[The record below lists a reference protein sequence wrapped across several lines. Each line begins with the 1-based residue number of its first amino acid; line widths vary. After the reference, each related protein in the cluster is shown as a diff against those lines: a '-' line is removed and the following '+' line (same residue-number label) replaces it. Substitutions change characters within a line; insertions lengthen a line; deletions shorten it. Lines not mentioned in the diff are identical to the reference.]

1 MTAKLSEINVHG
13 VNYQYI
19 DYGDDNEVSTSVDGL
34 IIPVDSDVRDKLLN
48 VGGFYRDLLTPLSE
62 DETIKRI
69 VVLSVTERGMSQL
82 VGFFFDNG
90 EKDMKVSWTKEP
102 KIVKHYENHIKE
114 KDVTYENI
122 NTLEFLQSLSG
133 DKTQKY
139 FKILDRYYN
148 PISVDDTG
156 LHVNG
161 KVVKYGQTIIINN
174 FKKMIDK
181 HSNLKG
187 SNLDTLSVD
196 KIELNIYDGGPR
208 FMETIGSGK
217 LYNKEGKLIT
227 RIEDYYYSYVN
238 KKERDYEKFLNEYR
252 LDLLHD
258 FALRAN
264 ERIKVYPEQKEEI
277 VNGYMSQYEKEL
289 EEDNEPA
296 TQMIGLN
303 LLLSCIEENLVEIVD
318 ESKSCEQ

>member
-1 MTAKLSEINVHG
+1 MTSKLSEINVHG

-62 DETIKRI
+62 DESINRI
-69 VVLSVTERGMSQL
+69 AVLSVTERGMSQL
-82 VGFFFDNG
+82 VGFFFDNDK
-90 EKDMKVSWTKEP
+90 EDMKISWTKEP
-102 KIVKHYENHIKE
+102 KIVKYYENHIKE
-114 KDVTYENI
+114 KDVAYENI
-122 NTLEFLQSLSG
+122 NTLEFLQSLN
-133 DKTQKY
+133 KNENQKY
-139 FKILDRYYN
+139 FKVLDRYYN

-156 LHVNG
+156 LHLND
-161 KVVKYGQTIIINN
+161 KVIGYGETVIIKD
-174 FKKMIDK
+174 FQKMIDK

-208 FMETIGSGK
+208 LMGTIGSGK
-217 LYNKEGKLIT
+217 LYNKEGRLIT
-227 RIEDYYYSYVN
+227 RIEDYYYSYVDE
-238 KKERDYEKFLNEYR
+238 KERDYEKFLNEYK
-252 LDLLHD
+252 LDLLHG

-264 ERIKVYPEQKEEI
+264 ERIKVCPEQKEEI
-277 VNGYMSQYEKEL
+277 VKDYMSQYEKEL
-289 EEDNEPA
+289 EEDNGPA

-303 LLLSCIEENLVEIVD
+303 LLLSCIEEGLVEIVD
-318 ESKSCEQ
+318 KSESCEQ